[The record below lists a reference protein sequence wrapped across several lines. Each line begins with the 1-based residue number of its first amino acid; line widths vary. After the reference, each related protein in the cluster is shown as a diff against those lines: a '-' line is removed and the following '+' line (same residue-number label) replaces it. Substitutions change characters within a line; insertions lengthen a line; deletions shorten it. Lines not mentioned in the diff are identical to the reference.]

1 MKRDNY
7 TSPLEKL
14 LTPTIL
20 LSVGL
25 IIYRV
30 TGFTNIFSYIKNH
43 QYYFILGL
51 ILFISALYLYIVL
64 ILDNI
69 VKSKEDILYLKKIK
83 DNICYFIDIKCNIYK
98 YKNRD
103 YKESKFYSVY
113 RTYSYIEKVK
123 GETNAK
129 FHLKEYN
136 DTFISVMY
144 IPFIKRVNLYIL
156 PFMYILLIIG
166 LILGSI
172 YNIFIIHLINSL
184 LIMLLLFDIYNKIK
198 KEEYLVNKFR
208 NMIMSILLSVI
219 IIFIVISIFNS
230 KYISNTLILLSIL
243 SVSILILLS
252 LIYSL
257 KGKRKLENMYRRI
270 YIFLILIY
278 LIIYLF
284 YLLIYSIINNAFPLV
299 ILSSFLITIS
309 GYTLYKDYFKNN

>member
-51 ILFISALYLYIVL
+51 LLFISALYLYIVL

-83 DNICYFIDIKCNIYK
+83 DNICYFIDIKGNIYK

-103 YKESKFYSVY
+103 YKEGKFYSVY

-129 FHLKEYN
+129 FHLKDYN

-184 LIMLLLFDIYNKIK
+184 IIMLLLFDIYNKVK
-198 KEEYLVNKFR
+198 KEEDLVNKFR

-252 LIYSL
+252 LIY
-257 KGKRKLENMYRRI
+257 G
-270 YIFLILIY
+270 
-278 LIIYLF
+278 
-284 YLLIYSIINNAFPLV
+284 
-299 ILSSFLITIS
+299 
-309 GYTLYKDYFKNN
+309 